1 MCSNNFKVH
10 PSSDNPSRPDPP
22 PFATLRAM
30 TVATPGDTPENTS
43 ENTSEPPSEAPS
55 EAPSEHRA
63 VARFRAELERRGGT
77 GRIVVLPDSV
87 HTAQLAADALG
98 CEVGAIANS
107 LLFAVPTPEGDDEP
121 LLLLT
126 SGAHRVDTAKVAG
139 ALGVAALTRAKPEF
153 VRRHTG
159 QVIGGVSPFDHP
171 APVRTYL
178 DPWLR
183 RHEVIWAAAG
193 HPAAVF
199 SSTYEELQRLTGA
212 AELEVE

>member
-1 MCSNNFKVH
+1 MDES
-10 PSSDNPSRPDPP
+10 PAEDR
-22 PFATLRAM
+22 T
-30 TVATPGDTPENTS
+30 
-43 ENTSEPPSEAPS
+43 
-55 EAPSEHRA
+55 EHA
-63 VARFRAELERRGGT
+63 AITRFRAELERRGGT
-77 GRIVVLPDSV
+77 GRIVVLPASV
-87 HTAQLAADALG
+87 HTAQLAAEALG

-107 LLFAVPTPEGDDEP
+107 LLFAVPAARSESQGEADRDSEP

-126 SGAHRVDTAKVAG
+126 SGAHRVDTAKVA
-139 ALGVAALTRAKPEF
+139 ASLGVGQLTRAKPDF

-183 RHEVIWAAAG
+183 RHDEIWAAAG

-199 SSTYEELQRLTGA
+199 SSTFEELQQLTGA
-212 AELEVE
+212 DELEVE

>member
-1 MCSNNFKVH
+1 MCSNTFKVH
-10 PSSDNPSRPDPP
+10 PPSDNPSRANPHLLEAVAPRGREH
-22 PFATLRAM
+22 ARYVAAM
-30 TVATPGDTPENTS
+30 
-43 ENTSEPPSEAPS
+43 
-55 EAPSEHRA
+55 SEHPA
-63 VARFRAELERRGGT
+63 ITRFRTELEARGGQ

-107 LLFAVPTPEGDDEP
+107 LLFTVPTEAGEGDP

-126 SGAHRVDTAKVAG
+126 SGAHRVDTGKVA
-139 ALGVAALTRAKPEF
+139 AELGIEHLRRAKPDF
-153 VRRHTG
+153 VRTHTG

-183 RHEVIWAAAG
+183 RHDEIWAAAG

-199 SSTYEELQRLTGA
+199 SSTF
-212 AELEVE
+212 